1 MNLDAVSLVAVGA
14 VDRGLLEFG
23 RGRWFGS
30 VARLL
35 HDRALL
41 RLNIPCLSVS
51 EMCYGSNLFA
61 SKL

>member
-23 RGRWFGS
+23 RGRGFGS

-41 RLNIPCLSVS
+41 RLNIPRLS
-51 EMCYGSNLFA
+51 EMC
-61 SKL
+61 